1 MRGRRSQPETAPLL
15 RPFSRHSSERDGPE
29 GRSIRPYARPG
40 TSFDTRHVAHAR
52 TASGSSSGNP
62 LLVMAPYVSFAVGT
76 VLFVSARWYARRRP
90 APQHAVAYND
100 DIAWI

>member
-1 MRGRRSQPETAPLL
+1 
-15 RPFSRHSSERDGPE
+15 
-29 GRSIRPYARPG
+29 
-40 TSFDTRHVAHAR
+40 
-52 TASGSSSGNP
+52 
-62 LLVMAPYVSFAVGT
+62 MAPYVSFAVGT